1 MARPVKVGCDY
12 FPLDVNLDDK
22 VKLVEFECGLVG
34 FAIVIKLFQKIYECG
49 YYYAFDND
57 AQLLFCKDNTV
68 EKKFIEE
75 VIDCCLRRNIFNNE
89 LFNKFSILTS
99 TGIQKRYIKIKEST
113 KCILINE
120 EYLLLDDSDLPN
132 NVQIVGVN
140 SCLTEVNPL
149 LMPQSKVKKSKE
161 NESKQNKSKENEN
174 NIVTVVVDF
183 YEQNIGTIS
192 PTILSDINYYLK
204 QGIEPALIILCIKKS
219 VDNNKRNWSYAKGI
233 LKNLQANG
241 VNTVK
246 QYESEE
252 VSKNGTT
259 SIYSCRDKPT
269 RKLSGVTYL

>member
-1 MARPVKVGCDY
+1 MAEYDKRQFYWLQIKDDFFNEGAIEWLEEQPNGEKYSLFYLKLCLKSIRTDGLLIRKVGNILIPY
-12 FPLDVNLDDK
+12 DVK
-22 VKLVEFECGLVG
+22 KLCEVTKMEIDTVRVAMELLKQVGLVQILENG
-34 FAIVIKLFQKIYECG
+34 AIYLTQVENMVGTKSLGAFKKQQQRQISNQCG
-49 YYYAFDND
+49 
-57 AQLLFCKDNTV
+57 QLGDKRPPEIEIEQEIEQDK
-68 EKKFIEE
+68 EKE
-75 VIDCCLRRNIFNNE
+75 D
-89 LFNKFSILTS
+89 
-99 TGIQKRYIKIKEST
+99 
-113 KCILINE
+113 
-120 EYLLLDDSDLPN
+120 
-132 NVQIVGVN
+132 
-140 SCLTEVNPL
+140 
-149 LMPQSKVKKSKE
+149 
-161 NESKQNKSKENEN
+161 EN